1 MLNLC
6 IAHQMEMKCIY
17 HGAQAKAWHPVG
29 PQGTSGGP
37 EGRYLAQ
44 ITALSELTLGSEK
57 VGDLRE
63 RVVLIP
69 SCTHMSAGTPVPGCK
84 RLLSPR
90 DFTPLAGRNPQAP
103 HA

>member
-1 MLNLC
+1 
-6 IAHQMEMKCIY
+6 MEMKCIY

-29 PQGTSGGP
+29 HWGISGGP
-37 EGRYLAQ
+37 EGWYLAQ

-63 RVVLIP
+63 RLVLTP
-69 SCTHMSAGTPVPGCK
+69 SCTHLSPGTPVPGCEQ
-84 RLLSPR
+84 LLRPT

-103 HA
+103 PA